1 MSTRI
6 LNSQECGYNS
16 FFTIGRIIWAQGP
29 IGSGISDRLQIARVI
44 IIQDATT
51 ESRSFFL
58 AKPIMHWNVDLDVYL
73 DNGTKIEV
81 HTDDESFI
89 RKMLEYVWELQ
100 QRDPR
105 VKFYERE
112 EKPGLTPQEKQG
124 LVILMQQLESEKMIL
139 RYLNQERDK
148 VAAKHPWES
157 YEVQQKHKKV
167 LACEKRIW
175 NLQQRIDKIHAK
187 EF

>member
-1 MSTRI
+1 MATRI
-6 LNSQECGYNS
+6 LNSAECGYTN
-16 FFTIGRIIWAQGP
+16 FFSIGPMIWAQGP
-29 IGSGISDRLQIARVI
+29 IGSFVSDRINIARVI
-44 IIQDATT
+44 IIQDATK
-51 ESRSFFL
+51 ESRSLFL
-58 AKPIMHWNVDLDVYL
+58 AKPIMYWNVDMDIYL

-81 HTDDESFI
+81 HTDDGGFI
-89 RKMLEYVWELQ
+89 KKMMDYVWELQ
-100 QRDPR
+100 KKDPR
-105 VKFYERE
+105 VDFYERG

-148 VAAKHPWES
+148 VAAKYPWES

-175 NLQQRIDKIHAK
+175 NLQQRIDKIRAK